1 MGITVCTS
9 AIKLWFNPCPC
20 NRQEGGSGLVATDLG
35 GIAESGWPI
44 CPVCGKDLD
53 VAKQAE
59 IDTTVRANACT
70 DEQVQDMAYN
80 LANNQDIES
89 CNDTASVIHAIWLN
103 TLEDGDDE
111 LVENL
116 EGLNSVKL

>member
-1 MGITVCTS
+1 MSVTVCTS
-9 AIKLWFNPCPC
+9 AIKLWFNPCP
-20 NRQEGGSGLVATDLG
+20 GHGDGLTESNIHA
-35 GIAESGWPI
+35 IAEGGWPI
-44 CPVCGKDLD
+44 CSVCGADLTVVNLAD
-53 VAKQAE
+53 VC
-59 IDTTVRANACT
+59 TSTRANSCT
-70 DEQVQDMAYN
+70 DEQVGDMAFN

-89 CNDTASVIHAIWLN
+89 CNSTAAIAHTLWLN